1 MPGPARV
8 LYILAWLASTGGV
21 ALQLLKGP
29 RGFEAFLYPFL
40 LLGFLLALRQGPK
53 RGPRFLVHLAGAYL
67 LLEVWWTFHQDPS
80 SPAPYW
86 TGVVYLL
93 SAFAF
98 PFAWAAFWSFLWIF
112 LFFLASW
119 PWPSLYLGLHF
130 LFAQVALASMALL
143 LALLLARFRELYGQT
158 RFWKTEALLDPLTDL
173 PNRRAFEMALEKE
186 VARAER
192 GGAPFGLVLL
202 DLDHF
207 KRLNDTHGH
216 AYGDEVLKRVARFLV
231 EQVRTQDL
239 VARWG
244 GEEFAILLPATGLK
258 EALEVAE
265 RLRRG
270 LEKMGFPASFGVGVY
285 GGEEPLAFFQRV
297 DAALYQAKGKGRNQ
311 VVIASDTP
319 PP

>member
-8 LYILAWLASTGGV
+8 LSVLAWLASVGGV

-29 RGFEAFLYPFL
+29 RGFEAFLDLFL

-53 RGPRFLVHLAGAYL
+53 RGPRLLVHLAGIYL
-67 LLEVWWTFHQDPS
+67 LLQVWWTFHQDPS

-98 PFAWAAFWSFLWIF
+98 PVVRAAAWSFFWISLF
-112 LFFLASW
+112 LLASW
-119 PWPSLYLGLHF
+119 PWSSLYLGLHF
-130 LFAQVALASMALL
+130 LFSQVALASMAM
-143 LALLLARFRELYGQT
+143 LLARFRELYGQV
-158 RFWKTEALLDPLTDL
+158 RFWKAEALLDPLTGL
-173 PNRRAFEMALEKE
+173 PNRRAFEMALGKE

-192 GGAPFGLVLL
+192 GGAPFSLILL

-216 AYGDEVLKRVARFLV
+216 TYGDEALKRVARFLV
-231 EQVRTQDL
+231 ERVRAQDL

-258 EALEVAE
+258 EAFGVAE

-270 LEKMGFPASFGVGVY
+270 LEELGFPASFGVGVY